1 MEALT
6 LYELNGLVRETL
18 ELTLSDEY
26 WVKAEISELRV
37 NRHCYMELVQKGE
50 RGNGIVA
57 KARAQVW

>member
-1 MEALT
+1 MEELT

-37 NRHCYMELVQKGE
+37 NRHCYMELV
-50 RGNGIVA
+50 
-57 KARAQVW
+57 